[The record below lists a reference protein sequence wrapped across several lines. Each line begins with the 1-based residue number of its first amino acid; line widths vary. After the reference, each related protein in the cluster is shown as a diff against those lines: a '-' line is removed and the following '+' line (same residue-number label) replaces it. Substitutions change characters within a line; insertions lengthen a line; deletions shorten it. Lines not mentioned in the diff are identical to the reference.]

1 MQQSRTRWKTNYLKN
16 CRWDIDIDTLPA
28 DRLWDKFRN
37 ELIYDVCG
45 YLFHTRDH
53 LIVCKECHASVIA
66 NNGDLP
72 DYFIAKEYTVF
83 LTRGGL
89 LFATIPVYKTI
100 REVETVVASHLDY
113 EKQYLI
119 GDSYDVCRKKIRKL
133 ALSSLFCDGHFKE
146 FYFLIMEY
154 IKFRYHFASKRFKN
168 RVLSKA
174 DSTVKSK
181 FKLGKLGRL
190 NKI

>member
-1 MQQSRTRWKTNYLKN
+1 MTYAAIYSTQETTLLFVKNVTHPSLLIMGIYQMILLPKSILYFVQEIRT
-16 CRWDIDIDTLPA
+16 
-28 DRLWDKFRN
+28 
-37 ELIYDVCG
+37 
-45 YLFHTRDH
+45 
-53 LIVCKECHASVIA
+53 
-66 NNGDLP
+66 
-72 DYFIAKEYTVF
+72 
-83 LTRGGL
+83 GL

-133 ALSSLFCDGHFKE
+133 ELSSFFCDGHFKE
-146 FYFLIMEY
+146 FYFFIMEY
-154 IKFRYHFASKRFKN
+154 IKFRNHFASKRFKN